1 MNLPP
6 EIASSLRRVLG
17 RVRRIQLL
25 KGILATLAALV
36 FSLVAIML
44 IDWAFVVERRALRW
58 VMTGS
63 ALLVTLIT
71 FFRYVVAPLSKRIS
85 LTRVARYVETH
96 HPDMQERISTAVSLA
111 GRGDAGSQVLIDE
124 VIKEAAMDA
133 SRVNASSE
141 LSAGAARKPTWT
153 ALTALGIL
161 GGLFACFPKITP
173 LLFARAVAPYADLG
187 NVYSYSVR
195 HLSAD
200 KQVVTA
206 GDSFTIEAAYKSE
219 KEKRAVL
226 ILTYPDGTEV
236 REQMAE
242 TPGLAGLQEGER
254 PLSFRLPTQPDR
266 AP

>member
-1 MNLPP
+1 MTLPP

-25 KGILATLAALV
+25 KGLLATLAALV
-36 FSLVAIML
+36 FSLVGVML
-44 IDWAFVVERRALRW
+44 IDWAFVVERTVLRW
-58 VMTGS
+58 ALSCS
-63 ALLVTLIT
+63 ALLITLIT
-71 FFRYVVAPLSKRIS
+71 FVRYVIRPLARRIT
-85 LTRVARYVETH
+85 LTSVARWVETH

-111 GRGDAGSQVLIDE
+111 GRGDAGSQGLIDE
-124 VIKEAAMDA
+124 VIKEAALDA
-133 SRVNASSE
+133 NKLDPKSE
-141 LSAGAARKPTWT
+141 LSTRAARKPTWT
-153 ALTALGIL
+153 AVTALGIL
-161 GGLFACFPKITP
+161 GALFAFFPKITP

-187 NVYSYSVR
+187 NVYAYSVR
-195 HLSAD
+195 HLTAD
-200 KQVVTA
+200 QQVVTA

-254 PLSFRLPTQPDR
+254 PITFRLPTQPDR